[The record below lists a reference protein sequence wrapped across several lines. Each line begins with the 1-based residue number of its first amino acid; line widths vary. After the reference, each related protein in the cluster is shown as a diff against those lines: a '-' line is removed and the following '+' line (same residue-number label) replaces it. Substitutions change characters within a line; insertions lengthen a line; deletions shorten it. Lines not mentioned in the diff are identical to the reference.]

1 MPPILR
7 RYLIFSCVPLA
18 LLVIGTMGYYFI
30 EDDYSLFDALYMTV
44 ITLTT
49 VGYGEVRPLS
59 PWGRAFTMVFLLVG
73 VFSLFYS
80 ATEIIR
86 GIITGELQDQFGR
99 QRMARALAGMKD
111 HVIICGFGRMGRYVA
126 QEFARQGVGF
136 VVVDRESE
144 FPERF
149 KISGGLPVIGDA
161 TNDDVLKRAGI
172 DRARAI
178 VSVLPNDAE
187 NLYVTMSARLL
198 SPTVFIVA
206 RAESE
211 TAERKILQAGA
222 NRVVALYELGGN
234 RIAQAVLRP
243 TVMEFIELA
252 TRTEHLELQ
261 IEQTRLETGS
271 PLLGTTLADSHIGK
285 NLNVIIVA
293 IKKNDGQM
301 IYAPPPDTALG
312 YGDTLVALGKRPQ
325 LNELERLAR
334 G

>member
-1 MPPILR
+1 MPPLMR
-7 RYLIFSCVPLA
+7 RYVIFGTVPLM
-18 LLVIGTMGYYFI
+18 LLLIGTLGYYFL
-30 EDDYSLFDALYMTV
+30 EDDYTLFDALYMTV

-59 PWGRAFTMVFLLVG
+59 PLGRAFTMVFLLVG

-80 ATEIIR
+80 ATEIFR
-86 GIITGELQDQFGR
+86 AIITGEFQDQFGR

-136 VVVDRESE
+136 VVVDRMPD
-144 FPERF
+144 FPERS
-149 KISGGLPVIGDA
+149 KISGGLPVVGDA

-178 VSVLPNDAE
+178 VTVLPNDAE

-222 NRVVALYELGGN
+222 DRVVAPYELGGN

-243 TVMEFIELA
+243 TVMEFVELA

-271 PLLGTTLADSHIGK
+271 PLLGTTLALSDIGK

-293 IKKNDGQM
+293 IKKRDGQM
-301 IYAPPPDTALG
+301 IYAPPPDTPLS